1 MVKATIGWRESVEL
15 LDFDNSIIKAKMDTG
30 ARTSSL
36 HATHISE
43 SEDSGIKYVAFRLKT
58 NINNRKKYKFFK
70 SELKEWRIVRNSGGD
85 EEYRPVVKTRVKI
98 GKKVMNIEIT
108 LTQRSRMS
116 YDMLIGRT
124 ALRKKFLIDSGK
136 SYTAK
141 ENLQ

>member
-1 MVKATIGWRESVEL
+1 MARTTIGWRENVEL
-15 LDFDNSIIKAKMDTG
+15 LDFDNSLIKAKMDTG

-43 SEDSGIKYVAFRLKT
+43 SEESGVKYVAFRLKT
-58 NINNRKKYKFFK
+58 NINNKKTYKFFK
-70 SELKEWRIVRNSGGD
+70 CELKEWRIIKNSGGD
-85 EEYRPVVKTRVKI
+85 EEYRPVVRTKVKI
-98 GKKVMNIEIT
+98 GKKIMTIEIT

-136 SYTAK
+136 SYTTK
-141 ENLQ
+141 EKK

>member
-1 MVKATIGWRESVEL
+1 MARTTIGWRENVKL
-15 LDFDNSIIKAKMDTG
+15 LDFDNSLIKAKMDTG

-43 SEDSGIKYVAFRLKT
+43 SKDSEIKYVTFRLKT
-58 NINNRKKYKFFK
+58 NINNEKKYKFFK

-98 GKKVMNIEIT
+98 GKKIMNIEIT

-136 SYTAK
+136 SYTTREK
-141 ENLQ
+141 V

>member
-1 MVKATIGWRESVEL
+1 MARTTIGWRENVKL
-15 LDFDNSIIKAKMDTG
+15 LDFDNSLIKAKMDTG

-58 NINNRKKYKFFK
+58 NINNEKKYKFFK

-98 GKKVMNIEIT
+98 GKKIMTIEIT

-136 SYTAK
+136 SYTTREK
-141 ENLQ
+141 V

>member
-1 MVKATIGWRESVEL
+1 MVKTTIGWREKVEL
-15 LDFDNSIIKAKMDTG
+15 LDFDKTIIKAKMDTG

-43 SEDSGIKYVAFRLKT
+43 SDNVGQKYITFRLK
-58 NINNRKKYKFFK
+58 NIGNNTKYKFFK
-70 SELKEWRIVRNSGGD
+70 SELKEWRIVKNSGGD
-85 EEYRPVVKTRVKI
+85 EEYRPVINTKVKI
-98 GKKVMNIEIT
+98 GKRTMKIELT

-136 SYTAK
+136 SYSTK
-141 ENLQ
+141 LVKK

>member
-1 MVKATIGWRESVEL
+1 MARATIGWRENVEL
-15 LDFDNSIIKAKMDTG
+15 LDFDNSLIKAKMDTG

-43 SEDSGIKYVAFRLKT
+43 SEDSGKKYITFRLKT
-58 NINNRKKYKFFK
+58 SINNEKKYKFFK
-70 SELKEWRIVRNSGGD
+70 CELKEWRIVKNSGGD
-85 EEYRPVVKTRVKI
+85 EEYRPVVKTKVKI
-98 GKKVMNIEIT
+98 GKKIMNIEIT

-136 SYTAK
+136 SYTTK
-141 ENLQ
+141 EKI

>member
-1 MVKATIGWRESVEL
+1 VAKITVGWREKIEL
-15 LDFDNSIIKAKMDTG
+15 LDFDNSIVKAKMDTG

-43 SEDSGIKYVAFRLKT
+43 KEELEKKYVTFRLKT
-58 NINNRKKYKFFK
+58 IINVSVKYKFFK
-70 SELKEWRIVRNSGGD
+70 CELKEWRIVKNSGGD
-85 EEYRPVVKTRVKI
+85 EEYRPVINIRIKI
-98 GKKVMNIEIT
+98 GAKKMKIEVT

-136 SYTAK
+136 SYTTK
-141 ENLQ
+141 VKK

>member
-1 MVKATIGWRESVEL
+1 MAKTTIGWRENVKL

-43 SEDSGIKYVAFRLKT
+43 SEDSGIKYVTFRLKT
-58 NINNRKKYKFFK
+58 NKNNEKKYKFFK

-98 GKKVMNIEIT
+98 GKKIMTIEIT

-136 SYTAK
+136 SYTTK
-141 ENLQ
+141 ENLL

>member
-1 MVKATIGWRESVEL
+1 MAKITVGWREKIEL
-15 LDFDNSIIKAKMDTG
+15 LEFDNSIVKAKMDTG

-43 SEDSGIKYVAFRLKT
+43 KEELEKKYVTFRLKT
-58 NINNRKKYKFFK
+58 ITNGSVKYKFFK
-70 SELKEWRIVRNSGGD
+70 CELKEWRIVKNSGGD
-85 EEYRPVVKTRVKI
+85 EEYRPVINTYVKI
-98 GKKVMNIEIT
+98 GAKKMKIEVT

-136 SYTAK
+136 SYTTK
-141 ENLQ
+141 VKK

>member
-1 MVKATIGWRESVEL
+1 MVKATIGWRERVEL

-43 SEDSGIKYVAFRLKT
+43 SDDSGKKYVTFRLK
-58 NINNRKKYKFFK
+58 NIGDNTKYKFFK
-70 SELKEWRIVRNSGGD
+70 SELKEWRIVKNSGGD
-85 EEYRPVVKTRVKI
+85 EEYRPVINTKVKI
-98 GKKVMNIEIT
+98 GNKTMNNKLT

-116 YDMLIGRT
+116 YDILIGKT

-136 SYTAK
+136 SYSTK
-141 ENLQ
+141 LVKK

>member
-1 MVKATIGWRESVEL
+1 VARTTIGWRENVEL
-15 LDFDNSIIKAKMDTG
+15 LDFDNSLIKAKMDTG

-43 SEDSGIKYVAFRLKT
+43 SEESGVKYIAFRLKT
-58 NINNRKKYKFFK
+58 NINNKKKYKFFK
-70 SELKEWRIVRNSGGD
+70 CELKEWRIIKNSGGD
-85 EEYRPVVKTRVKI
+85 EEYRPVVRTKVKI
-98 GKKVMNIEIT
+98 GKKIMTIEIT

-136 SYTAK
+136 SYTTK
-141 ENLQ
+141 EKK

>member
-1 MVKATIGWRESVEL
+1 VVKATIGWRERVEL

-43 SEDSGIKYVAFRLKT
+43 SDNSGKKYVTFRLK
-58 NINNRKKYKFFK
+58 NIGNNTKYKFFK
-70 SELKEWRIVRNSGGD
+70 SELKEWRIVKNSGGD
-85 EEYRPVVKTRVKI
+85 EEYRPVINTKIKI
-98 GKKVMNIEIT
+98 GKKTMNIELT

-116 YDMLIGRT
+116 YEMLIGRT

-136 SYTAK
+136 SYSTK
-141 ENLQ
+141 LVKK

>member
-1 MVKATIGWRESVEL
+1 MARTTIGWRENVEL
-15 LDFDNSIIKAKMDTG
+15 LDFDNSLIKAKMDTG

-43 SEDSGIKYVAFRLKT
+43 SEESGVKYVAFRLKT
-58 NINNRKKYKFFK
+58 NINNKKKYKFFK
-70 SELKEWRIVRNSGGD
+70 CELKEWRIIKNSGGD
-85 EEYRPVVKTRVKI
+85 EEYRPVVRTKVKI
-98 GKKVMNIEIT
+98 GKKIMTIEIT

-136 SYTAK
+136 SYTTK